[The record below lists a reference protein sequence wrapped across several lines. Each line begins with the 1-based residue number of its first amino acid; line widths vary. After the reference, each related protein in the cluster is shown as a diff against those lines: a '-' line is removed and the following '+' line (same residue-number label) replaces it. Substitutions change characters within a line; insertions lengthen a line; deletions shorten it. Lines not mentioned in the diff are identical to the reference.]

1 MEFSEEGPFHEP
13 IVTRH
18 VIETDQDKV
27 SNAFD
32 LFKSW
37 ANHQLNKVDMHD
49 KDLRNQSPVVI
60 KVKFTVE

>member
-1 MEFSEEGPFHEP
+1 MEFSEEGPLHKP
-13 IVTRH
+13 IVRRH

-32 LFKSW
+32 LFRSL

-49 KDLRNQSPVVI
+49 KELRNQSSLVI